1 MYCSTKGIVLHKTKY
16 SDSSMI
22 VKIYTETFGT
32 LSFMVKNAYSKK
44 AKVNASLFS
53 TMSVLDITF
62 NYLPNREF
70 FFIKEAVSAKPF
82 LHIPFDLS
90 KNAILLF
97 YNELLYKLLY
107 QADAD
112 SSMFQLIE
120 ENLYQLDEE
129 QGSVG
134 DWHIK
139 FLLKLIHHLGIEP
152 ENNYSQRNP
161 YFSISRECFVPL
173 FSSSD
178 TLSEPASCYLSSLFV
193 EETAEKVCK
202 EIRMET
208 LYGLVNYIQVHNEH
222 IGALTSLSILSEM
235 FKK

>member
-1 MYCSTKGIVLHKTKY
+1 MFYSTKGIVLHKTKY
-16 SDSSMI
+16 SDSSLI

-32 LSFMVKNAYSKK
+32 LSFIVKNAYSKK
-44 AKVNASLFS
+44 AKISASLFS
-53 TMSVLDITF
+53 TMSVLNITF
-62 NYLPNREF
+62 NYLPNREI
-70 FFIKEAVSAKPF
+70 FFIKEAVPHKPF

-129 QGSVG
+129 RGRVG

-152 ENNYSQRNP
+152 ENNYSQQNS
-161 YFSISRECFVPL
+161 YFSISRESFVPL

-178 TLSEPASCYLSSLFV
+178 TLSASASSYLSSLF
-193 EETAEKVCK
+193 AEKTVEKVSK
-202 EIRMET
+202 EVRLET

-222 IGALTSLSILSEM
+222 IGTLTSLSILSEIL
-235 FKK
+235 KK